1 MLNYEINKHI
11 KDLIKAAKTS
21 ETIGN
26 TFLAACYR
34 QAAERKLEQKIN
46 LDTFF
51 DSRPETVTDIRTLR
65 DGRTR
70 TVTATREFRINEEII
85 CDGLLCFDTEEVEEE
100 WEETFGES
108 HCPEYF
114 REQWYD
120 YCSEYN

>member
-46 LDTFF
+46 LDAFF
-51 DSRPETVTDIRTLR
+51 DSRPETITDTRTLR
-65 DGRTR
+65 NGRTV
-70 TVTATREFRINEEII
+70 TKTATREFFVDKEI

-108 HCPEYF
+108 RCPEDF
-114 REQWYD
+114 RAEWYD